1 MKLARFTKGPTER
14 KRYSIDY
21 SDWLDTGETISAVVF
36 APSPLVAGGLE
47 VDAFTISTPATSVVF
62 FANAGI
68 NGTTY
73 TLDVTITT
81 SGGQIKEDQI
91 LFSVRDQ

>member
-21 SDWLDTGETISAVVF
+21 SDWLDTGETISAVTF
-36 APSPLVAGGLE
+36 TPSPLATGGLE
-47 VDAFTISTPATSVVF
+47 VDAYTISTPATSVVF

-68 NGTTY
+68 DGTTY